1 MAVKRGTRLSCS
13 KCNEINYITHKNSKK
28 NPEKLELNKY
38 CSRCREKSLHKEVKK
53 K

>member
-13 KCNEINYITHKNSKK
+13 ACDEINYITHKNAKK

-38 CSRCREKSLHKEVKK
+38 CSRCRATVLHKEIKK

>member
-1 MAVKRGTRLSCS
+1 MAVKRGTRLSCKDCS
-13 KCNEINYITHKNSKK
+13 EINYITHKNSKK

-38 CSRCREKSLHKEVKK
+38 CSRCKKATVHKEIKK